1 MTFLSVA
8 LGNKC
13 ARDLCESVIVSM
25 SPEDYDR
32 GYALAHEWLNLKE
45 FGPVDKYH
53 GPLRAYYV
61 S

>member
-8 LGNKC
+8 LGNTYAC
-13 ARDLCESVIVSM
+13 DLCESVIVNL

-32 GYALAHEWLNLKE
+32 GYALANEWLNLKE